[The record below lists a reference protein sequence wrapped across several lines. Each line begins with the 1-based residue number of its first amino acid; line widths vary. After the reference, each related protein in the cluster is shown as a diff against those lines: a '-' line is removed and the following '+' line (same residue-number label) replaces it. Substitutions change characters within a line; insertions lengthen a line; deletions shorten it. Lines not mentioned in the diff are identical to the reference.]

1 MSVQQQTT
9 KKPKTLSPEQLE
21 RKRIKE
27 QIDSH
32 KNGIKELSERLAKM
46 TPEKKP
52 KSKIVMTETMRLA
65 QTVGKSLHEQ
75 IKGEDG
81 KMKPKK
87 VASKAEL
94 RSACAKIVGL
104 GNIDELTRSQVHT
117 VASESLAL
125 LEVMPKPEKKPRAAK
140 SN

>member
-1 MSVQQQTT
+1 MSVQTEQP

-21 RKRIKE
+21 RKKIKDQKKVHTDALKALE
-27 QIDSH
+27 
-32 KNGIKELSERLAKM
+32 EREKAL
-46 TPEKKP
+46 TPAKKP
-52 KSKIVMTETMRLA
+52 KSKIVLTETMRLA

-87 VASKAEL
+87 VASKTEL

-125 LEVMPKPEKKPRAAK
+125 LETMPKPEKKPRAAK